1 MARRRTAELPAGA
14 VPFDRTDEE
23 WRELAAPAWVYEPDA
38 AAEAYVSWALSCY
51 GGGHDPTD
59 PTIRRYFVEMIWTRK
74 CVKPQYLG
82 HASAL
87 LPAEVQ
93 LLTGDKWAKWGRPG
107 RCRAQQLN
115 PGADVPQWLECC
127 RREQQRG

>member
-59 PTIRRYFVEMIWTRK
+59 PTIRRYFVAMIWTRK

-87 LPAEVQ
+87 LPTRCSYSPV
-93 LLTGDKWAKWGRPG
+93 TSGPSGVGRVAAGP
-107 RCRAQQLN
+107 N
-115 PGADVPQWLECC
+115 S
-127 RREQQRG
+127 